1 MNAIDLHRLEIFCK
15 VGELKSF
22 TQAAEV
28 MLLSQP
34 TVSEHIR
41 SLEAA
46 VGTRLVERRGREVRL
61 TPAGE
66 LLYRYAVRLLQLREE
81 ALQALAELLGQL
93 RGHLV
98 VGASTIPGSYLL
110 PQLIGAFKRDHP
122 EIQVSV
128 KIANT
133 LGIGDAVLRGDLELG
148 LVGFRWSEPRLRF
161 AEIYLDTLVLVVYP
175 GHPFASRQEVT
186 LAELADQ
193 PFVVRE
199 PGSGTQ
205 MVVQRVLADHGL
217 PFSRIKVAAQMP
229 NTEAVRQSIKAG
241 IGIGIL
247 SQLAV
252 AADIHYGTLAAVA
265 IRDVVLQRPIY
276 LIQHQNRELSPL
288 LQAFA
293 RFCQEYLATLPPAG
307 LAVGSKVDP

>member
-1 MNAIDLHRLEIFCK
+1 MSAIDLHRLAIFCK

-41 SLEAA
+41 SLEES
-46 VGTRLVERRGREVRL
+46 VGARLVERLGREVRL
-61 TPAGE
+61 TTAGE

-81 ALQALAELLGQL
+81 ALQALADLQGKL
-93 RGHLV
+93 RGSLL

-110 PQLIGAFKRDHP
+110 PELIGAFKKAHP

-133 LGIGDAVLRGDLELG
+133 LGIGEAVIRGDLELG
-148 LVGFRWSEPRLRF
+148 LIGSKWSEPRLVF
-161 AEIYLDTLVLVVYP
+161 EEVFLDTLILVAYP
-175 GHPFASRQEVT
+175 QHPFAQRQEVE
-186 LAELADQ
+186 LAELAGQ
-193 PFVVRE
+193 AFVARE

-205 MVVQRVLADHGL
+205 MVVQRVLAEHGL
-217 PFSRIKVAAQMP
+217 PFGKLKIAAQMP

-252 AADIHYGTLAAVA
+252 AADINYGTLAAVP
-265 IRDVVLQRPIY
+265 IRGLTLQRPIY
-276 LIQHQNRELSPL
+276 LVQRQNRELPPL
-288 LQAFA
+288 LEAFA
-293 RFCQEYLATLPPAG
+293 RFCRGYLTPLASPEAGHPPTQ
-307 LAVGSKVDP
+307 V